1 MNKYKNLA
9 FNTIV
14 FAIGSFGSKILA
26 MFLTRLYTT
35 YMPSDMLG
43 TKELIETMANFLI
56 PVFTFSMSESI
67 IRYGLDKDYDN
78 RQVFS
83 TAIMVEV
90 LGLFIMALLSPFLSF
105 IPFVKGFT
113 PWLVVYVIIS
123 SFRQTCSLFVR
134 SIGYVKLYAFDGI
147 LATLT
152 LFIFNI
158 IFISGFKMEIS
169 GFLLAVIASDLTST
183 IFLCAAARVGRYFSP
198 KYADRDIMKIMLRF
212 SVPMIPT
219 SIMWIITGF
228 SDRIFIK
235 YMHGP
240 AATTGDS
247 AAGIYTAASKIPNLV
262 SMVST
267 VFFQAW
273 NMSAITEYG
282 SKDIGKFYQK
292 VYSAYQSVMFIASA
306 FLILLVKPISAIL
319 LNYNNHPEYRE
330 AVNYTP
336 VLVMSVLMMCF
347 NLFLSSIYT
356 AAQHTKNSFWTS
368 FITTI
373 LNVSLNAVLIKHFGI
388 HGAIAATFISYVV
401 CYIIRIVDARRY
413 IYFKVNHFSTFVNV
427 GILLLMSII
436 SVKQIP
442 FYIPC
447 IIFITIFVLSSN
459 FSAIISTARMVLSRR
474 KG

>member
-198 KYADRDIMKIMLRF
+198 KYADRDIMKTMLRF
-212 SVPMIPT
+212 SVPMIPN
-219 SIMWIITGF
+219 SIMWFITGF

>member
-198 KYADRDIMKIMLRF
+198 KYADRDIMKTMLRF

-228 SDRIFIK
+228 SDRLFIK

>member
-198 KYADRDIMKIMLRF
+198 KYADRDIMKTMLRF

-459 FSAIISTARMVLSRR
+459 FSAIISTVRMVLSRR

>member
-198 KYADRDIMKIMLRF
+198 KYADRDIMKTMLRF

>member
-183 IFLCAAARVGRYFSP
+183 IFLCTAARVGRYFSP
-198 KYADRDIMKIMLRF
+198 KYADRDIMKTMLRF

>member
-198 KYADRDIMKIMLRF
+198 KYADRDIMKTMLRF

-262 SMVST
+262 YMVST

>member
-134 SIGYVKLYAFDGI
+134 SIGYVKLYAFGGI

>member
-198 KYADRDIMKIMLRF
+198 KYADRDIMKTMLRF

-373 LNVSLNAVLIKHFGI
+373 LNVSLNAVLIKNFGI

-436 SVKQIP
+436 SVKQIL

>member
-198 KYADRDIMKIMLRF
+198 KYADRDIMKTMLRF

-436 SVKQIP
+436 SVKHIP

>member
-198 KYADRDIMKIMLRF
+198 KYADRDIMKTMLRF

-319 LNYNNHPEYRE
+319 LNYDNHPEYRE

>member
-198 KYADRDIMKIMLRF
+198 KYADRDIMKTMLRF

-240 AATTGDS
+240 VATTGDS

-319 LNYNNHPEYRE
+319 LNYNNHPEYKE

>member
-183 IFLCAAARVGRYFSP
+183 IFLCVAARVGRYFSP
-198 KYADRDIMKIMLRF
+198 KYADRDIMKTMLRF

>member
-198 KYADRDIMKIMLRF
+198 KYADRDIMKTMLRF

-427 GILLLMSII
+427 GILLMMSII